1 MESAVSQRSFR
12 SRNGRCAAIRA
23 AQRVEPQQSSR
34 VCSAR
39 TTGSALNSSRFTS
52 RRPPRE
58 FTENSQPGHSSVRI
72 DVKAY
77 VRHFSRIQN
86 FLLVDMQ
93 GIRTQLRVRQNF
105 FPWKGRERA
114 RIGNVASCVANF
126 KRTAFREISFEKIG

>member
-1 MESAVSQRSFR
+1 M
-12 SRNGRCAAIRA
+12 NGPCEAIRA
-23 AQRVEPQQSSR
+23 AQCVEPQQSSR
-34 VCSAR
+34 NCSAR
-39 TTGSALNSSRFTS
+39 TTGNALNSSRFTS

-93 GIRTQLRVRQNF
+93 GISVQLRIFQDF
-105 FPWKGRERA
+105 FPRKGRERA
-114 RIGNVASCVANF
+114 RIGNVASC
-126 KRTAFREISFEKIG
+126 TADFE